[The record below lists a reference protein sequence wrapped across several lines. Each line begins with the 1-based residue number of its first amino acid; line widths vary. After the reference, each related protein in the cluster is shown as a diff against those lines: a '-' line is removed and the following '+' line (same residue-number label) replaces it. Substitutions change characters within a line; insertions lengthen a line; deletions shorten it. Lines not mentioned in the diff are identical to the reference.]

1 MRNALRGYQK
11 LAEYA
16 PDKFMRYQTPDLL
29 KNSRMGVARLL
40 NAPADE
46 CVFVQNATL
55 GLNIVLRNLV
65 YEPNDVIIYFDT
77 IYGGIEKTL
86 ASILETT
93 PQLQVRKVGFGQD
106 FAYSLPCTHPE
117 ILNAFSQTISRLL
130 YDGLKPKVAVF
141 DTIVSLPGVRFPFE
155 RLTRM
160 CKEYGILSVIDGAH
174 AVGQIPLNLST
185 LDADFF
191 VSNCHK

>member
-1 MRNALRGYQK
+1 
-11 LAEYA
+11 
-16 PDKFMRYQTPDLL
+16 MRYQSNDLL
-29 KNSRMGVARLL
+29 KNSRTAVARLL
-40 NAPADE
+40 NAEPDD
-46 CVFVQNATL
+46 CVFVSNATM
-55 GLNIVLRNLV
+55 GMNIVLKNLK

-77 IYGGIEKTL
+77 IYGAVEKL
-86 ASILETT
+86 LSSLMETT
-93 PQLQVRKVGFGQD
+93 PNVQVRKVGYGQD
-106 FAYSLPCTHPE
+106 YAYALPCTHPE

-130 YDGLKPKVAVF
+130 YDGLKPKVAIF

-160 CKEYGILSVIDGAH
+160 CKEYGILSVVDGAH
-174 AVGQIPLNLST
+174 GVGQIPLNLTT